1 MLTRSLMLRVL
12 LVALAAA
19 VVLAIAGI
27 FGSSDEIW
35 RFLSTSL
42 ALGIAAALSM
52 PFMPGE
58 RSGRFTTFGR
68 FAVGYLAI
76 GASAFIAMLWLDGR
90 PIQLPLDL
98 EQAFFTWLWLGLP
111 ALLAAVPALRRRSL
125 DDRSLELA
133 ERLSIGG
140 SILAAAVGTIGAL
153 VSSPVF
159 FTNWSLEIGFVLL
172 AASIASSSAAVGL
185 RRPSQVRFGAA
196 PDAAG
201 LDRRL
206 APIGIG
212 SAALYALASTMAILL
227 GRGRTFGATPDPNLE
242 LAWAI
247 ACVPLAPMASIAVW
261 NLTGLA
267 TIESPLRY
275 TRHLATASSAACG
288 IVVAVDRLDR
298 TFGSEI
304 EPILGRSFAG
314 QLTATFAIVAG
325 ASLLAALVLMRMHRA
340 RPIASEPIRS
350 LDWRCPRCERRSEIA
365 LGEHSCAGCGLAV
378 LIDVRDDRCPKC
390 GYDLR
395 GLPPG
400 SCHCPECGR
409 ARQTPAGTGTPEVLR
424 EVSPSA

>member
-1 MLTRSLMLRVL
+1 MLKVV

-19 VVLAIAGI
+19 VVLAITGI
-27 FGSSDEIW
+27 FGESEQIW
-35 RFLSTSL
+35 RFLSTAV
-42 ALGIAAALSM
+42 ALGIASALSI

-58 RSGRFTTFGR
+58 RSGRSTTFGR
-68 FAVGYLAI
+68 FCVGYLAI
-76 GASAFIAMLWLDGR
+76 GTSAFIAMLWLERGTL
-90 PIQLPLDL
+90 QLPVDL
-98 EQAFFTWLWLGLP
+98 EQAFFAWLYLGLP

-140 SILAAAVGTIGAL
+140 SILAASVGTIGVL
-153 VSSPVF
+153 VSRPGF
-159 FTNWSLEIGFVLL
+159 FTNWPIEVGFVLL

-185 RRPSQVRFGAA
+185 RRPSEVRFGAA
-196 PDAAG
+196 PDATS

-212 SAALYALASTMAILL
+212 SAALYALASVVAILL
-227 GRGRTFGATPDPNLE
+227 GRGRTFGATPDPNLD
-242 LAWAI
+242 LAWAV
-247 ACVPLAPMASIAVW
+247 ACVPLAPMTSIATW

-267 TIESPLRY
+267 RIESPLRY

-298 TFGSEI
+298 ALGSGI

-340 RPIASEPIRS
+340 RPIAADPIRS
-350 LDWRCPRCERRSEIA
+350 LDWRCPRCERRAEIA

-395 GLPPG
+395 GLPSG
-400 SCHCPECGR
+400 SCPCPECGR
-409 ARQTPAGTGTPEVLR
+409 SRQTPGTPHSGAAGGGGAAVP
-424 EVSPSA
+424 VAT